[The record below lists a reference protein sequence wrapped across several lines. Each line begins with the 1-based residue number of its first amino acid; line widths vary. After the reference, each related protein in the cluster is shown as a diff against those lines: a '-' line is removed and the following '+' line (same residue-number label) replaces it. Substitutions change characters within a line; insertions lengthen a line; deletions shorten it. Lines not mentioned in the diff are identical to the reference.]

1 MSRILLMEDDEVL
14 SATLFDILKDEGYDV
29 TLAKDGE
36 SALEATYAETYDLY
50 LLDVNVPLING
61 FDFLNSLRESGDET
75 PAFFITALRDTVSLS
90 QGFDSGA
97 DDYIKKPFEID
108 ELLVRIR
115 ALMKRRYGGM
125 VYNDVVYDP
134 VRKEIKKADKVVDL
148 PNLEKAI
155 FDLFMKNI
163 GNTVTKEQF
172 YDVMEQPS
180 DMSLRVHISQIKKR
194 LGLEITNIR
203 GVGYRLEKV

>member
-1 MSRILLMEDDEVL
+1 MEDDEVL
-14 SATLFDILKDEGYDV
+14 SATMTDILREEGYDV
-29 TLAKDGE
+29 TPAKDGE
-36 SALEATYAETYDLY
+36 SALEATYGGHYDLF

-61 FDFLNSLRESGDET
+61 FDFLKSLRESGDET
-75 PAFFITALRDTVSLS
+75 PAFFITALRDTGSLS
-90 QGFDSGA
+90 RGFDSGA

-108 ELLVRIR
+108 ELLVRIK
-115 ALMKRRYGGM
+115 ALMKKRYGGM
-125 VYNDVVYDP
+125 VHNDIVYDP
-134 VRKEIKKADKVVDL
+134 LKKEIKKADKIVDL
-148 PNLEKAI
+148 PNLEREI
-155 FDLFMKNI
+155 FDLFMRNI

-172 YDVMEQPS
+172 YEVMEQPS

>member
-14 SATLFDILKDEGYDV
+14 SATLFDILNDEGYDV

-36 SALEATYAETYDLY
+36 CALEATYAQTYDLY

-61 FDFLNSLRESGDET
+61 FDFLKSLRESGDET
-75 PAFFITALRDTVSLS
+75 PAFFITALRDTGSLS
-90 QGFDSGA
+90 LGFDSGA

-108 ELLVRIR
+108 ELLVRIG

-125 VYNDVVYDP
+125 VYDDIVYDP
-134 VRKEIKKADKVVDL
+134 LKKEIRKADKVVDL
-148 PNLEKAI
+148 PNLEREI

>member
-14 SATLFDILKDEGYDV
+14 SATIFDILKDEGYDV
-29 TLAKDGE
+29 TLTKDGE

-61 FDFLNSLRESGDET
+61 FDFLKSLRESGDET
-75 PAFFITALRDTVSLS
+75 PAFFITALRDTASLS
-90 QGFDSGA
+90 LGFDSGA

-108 ELLVRIR
+108 ELLVRIK

-125 VYNDVVYDP
+125 VYNDIVYDP
-134 VRKEIKKADKVVDL
+134 VKKEIKKADRAVDL
-148 PNLEKAI
+148 PNLEKEI

-203 GVGYRLEKV
+203 GIGYRLEKV